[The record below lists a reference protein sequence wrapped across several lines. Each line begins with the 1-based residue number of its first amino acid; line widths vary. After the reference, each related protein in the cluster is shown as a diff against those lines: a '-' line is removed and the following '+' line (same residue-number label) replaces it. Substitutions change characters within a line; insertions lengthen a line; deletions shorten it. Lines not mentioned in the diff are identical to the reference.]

1 MTTLNSQY
9 AEKHAEKHVEKH
21 ADPQQAHAMG
31 HRRAGLSVGLGLAA
45 SLLTAACG
53 GSASSDVDL
62 SQLPIASET
71 GSDLTWVRPS
81 DTQVNCVRAPCP
93 THMLYNVNTPSTELV
108 YAYDWRALQVT
119 PDEEVKLTS
128 NASQML
134 LYGRYAQS
142 QAFGEPVQIFQVTRA
157 NQHVSDQSVDSPQ
170 SDRYYQVHADA
181 TCTDPAC
188 PALWAAPMNQNQTPI
203 ERWSG
208 VDLSRLGLSAAAQ
221 QLLMVE
227 LQAGRAYVS
236 TPAADAMPVVLS
248 EAFRP
253 YRSVPLP

>member
-1 MTTLNSQY
+1 MTTLNSQHPELQSEQSN
-9 AEKHAEKHVEKH
+9 AR
-21 ADPQQAHAMG
+21 
-31 HRRAGLSVGLGLAA
+31 HRGTLTGPFRIRAFMLGIGLSA

-53 GSASSDVDL
+53 GSAVSEVDL
-62 SQLPIASET
+62 SRLPVATET
-71 GSDLTWVRPS
+71 GNDLTWVRPS
-81 DTQVNCVRAPCP
+81 DAQVNCVRAPCP
-93 THMLYNVNTPSTELV
+93 TYMLHTVNTASTELV

-119 PDEEVKLTS
+119 PDEAVKLTS

-142 QAFGEPVQIFQVTRA
+142 EALGEPVQIFQVTRA

-170 SDRYYQVHADA
+170 SDRYYQVHADT

-188 PALWAAPMNQNQTPI
+188 PALWAAPMNQSQTPI

-236 TPAADAMPVVLS
+236 TPATDPMPVVLS